1 MGSSLVLWADAQV
14 TFHLY
19 AMSPLKDKLEVV
31 RKNIR
36 VDPHNEETL
45 LWTKAL
51 AGARGTAIPAEG
63 MRFGLLPPRRSST
76 VTKKAFTGHSALSV
90 FLTL

>member
-1 MGSSLVLWADAQV
+1 MLWADAQV

-51 AGARGTAIPAEG
+51 AGA
-63 MRFGLLPPRRSST
+63 
-76 VTKKAFTGHSALSV
+76 
-90 FLTL
+90 

>member
-1 MGSSLVLWADAQV
+1 MKNKQKIFNFNFKLCSSRGSSLVLWADAQV

-31 RKNIR
+31 RKNIH
-36 VDPHNEETL
+36 VDPHKEETL

-51 AGARGTAIPAEG
+51 AGA
-63 MRFGLLPPRRSST
+63 
-76 VTKKAFTGHSALSV
+76 
-90 FLTL
+90 